1 MNIISTI
8 TNNYTLA
15 SLAQKPALK
24 YYYYD
29 TAYYNLG
36 SNINQQFLEY
46 FLSLLFAKVLMSSF
60 KLKQVETAYDF
71 MIFWFFRWAIHLL
84 IINLITSLLEHLA
97 SGRTLWSCRYERMGK
112 QCSWEDLP
120 LEYFLPQCK
129 MHAWP
134 VVIFAC
140 VIVGFFWNLCPW
152 LGNLQCSP
160 LAPMWIHCHF
170 AAGPTYLVSLTS

>member
-36 SNINQQFLEY
+36 SSQDHKLQALPNINQQFLEY

-71 MIFWFFRWAIHLL
+71 MIF
-84 IINLITSLLEHLA
+84 
-97 SGRTLWSCRYERMGK
+97 
-112 QCSWEDLP
+112 
-120 LEYFLPQCK
+120 
-129 MHAWP
+129 
-134 VVIFAC
+134 
-140 VIVGFFWNLCPW
+140 
-152 LGNLQCSP
+152 
-160 LAPMWIHCHF
+160 
-170 AAGPTYLVSLTS
+170 